1 MLDQTIEK
9 YINSLPVIRNFT
21 CTFFKN
27 QNSYV
32 QHGTGVFVK
41 IETNYFIF
49 SAAHVLDD
57 FEKLFIPVQEGK
69 YLIKPGGTIFKNNP
83 KGDRKFDELDVG
95 IIILDNQSVKDLS
108 TDYSFVDS
116 SDLEINHTTTDFI
129 NYIVFGY
136 PCNWSKKS
144 QLRSSFHSIPFYI
157 FTKCVDLNE
166 YKKLERNEYLN
177 LIVEYDRKNTP
188 NTKSKSISFGPD
200 LFGISGCGLWY
211 INPFDL
217 KSEIKL
223 IGIMNEWPI
232 SNRNR
237 LISTRI
243 DAYTEILR
251 EKKIIDFKETDLFGF
266 K

>member
-1 MLDQTIEK
+1 MQGIIKK
-9 YINSLPVIRNFT
+9 YIKSLPIIRNFT

-27 QNSYV
+27 KNPYI

-41 IETNYFIF
+41 IGAKYFIF

-57 FEKLFIPVQEGK
+57 FDKLFIPIQEGK
-69 YLIKPGGTIFKNNP
+69 YLIKPGGNIITNNP
-83 KGDRKFDELDVG
+83 NKDRKSDELDIG
-95 IIILDNQSVKDLS
+95 ILILDDQSVEDLS
-108 TDYSFVDS
+108 SDYSFIES
-116 SDLEINHTTTDFI
+116 FNIEINHTTIDF
-129 NYIVFGY
+129 NSYIVFGY
-136 PCNWSKKS
+136 PSNWSKKS
-144 QLRSSFHSIPFYI
+144 HSRNSFHSIPFYI
-157 FTKCVDLNE
+157 FTKCVNLNE
-166 YKKLERNEYLN
+166 YKKFKRNEYLN

-188 NTKSKSISFGPD
+188 NTKSKSISYGPD
-200 LFGISGCGLWY
+200 VFGISGCGLWY
-211 INPFDL
+211 INPFNLKEDL
-217 KSEIKL
+217 KL

-251 EKKIIDFKETDLFGF
+251 KKKIIDFPETELFEF

>member
-1 MLDQTIEK
+1 MEEIITK
-9 YINSLPVIRNFT
+9 YISSLPVIRNFT

-27 QNSYV
+27 LNPYV

-41 IETNYFIF
+41 IGANYFIF

-57 FEKLFIPVQEGK
+57 FEELFIPIQKGK

-83 KGDRKFDELDVG
+83 KRDRKLDELDVG
-95 IIILDNQSVKDLS
+95 IIILDDQSVKDLS
-108 TDYSFVDS
+108 TDYSFVES
-116 SDLEINHTTTDFI
+116 SNLEINHTTIDFMS
-129 NYIVFGY
+129 YIVFGY
-136 PCNWSKKS
+136 PCSWSKKS
-144 QLRSSFHSIPFYI
+144 QSKNSFHSIPFYT

-177 LIVEYDRKNTP
+177 LIVEYDRKNIP
-188 NTKSKSISFGPD
+188 NTKSKSISYGPD

-217 KSEIKL
+217 KSNIKL